1 MAGKD
6 RPSASE
12 SFHNSQEALLCP
24 NAASP
29 WWFDVC
35 GTGVILSCLPL
46 LYSAS
51 SLPKGPV
58 GAPFPPPPCASPFQ
72 VFQCPGRKW
81 VGRTEL
87 FFVFNRAVAALGN
100 GLRLSGKGTHTP
112 QLLRVHDTHLIIFL
126 DPFHLTEEGAGESR
140 KLHRYIQ
147 GLIWCQHQRLSWHLV
162 RWHLPLVWVSFV
174 FWLLE
179 VEVLA
184 LWTWQYKPHL
194 H

>member
-58 GAPFPPPPCASPFQ
+58 GALDTGGGCIYQVGVLTQHPPAPWSLSQ
-72 VFQCPGRKW
+72 
-81 VGRTEL
+81 
-87 FFVFNRAVAALGN
+87 AL
-100 GLRLSGKGTHTP
+100 P
-112 QLLRVHDTHLIIFL
+112 
-126 DPFHLTEEGAGESR
+126 A
-140 KLHRYIQ
+140 
-147 GLIWCQHQRLSWHLV
+147 
-162 RWHLPLVWVSFV
+162 HLP
-174 FWLLE
+174 
-179 VEVLA
+179 
-184 LWTWQYKPHL
+184 P
-194 H
+194 